1 MDNITAVILAAG
13 AGTRMKSKLP
23 KVLHTVCGKPMVEH
37 VIDVAEEVNANKKIV
52 VIGHEAE
59 QVKKAIEHRDV
70 EFALQNE
77 QLGTG
82 HAVMQAENLIQ
93 DKGYVL
99 LLYGDTPL
107 IKGDTVKKLIN
118 FHIEGN
124 FQATVLTAEFENP
137 TGYGRIIRDE
147 NGNVL
152 KIVEEKD
159 ASEEE
164 KNIKEI
170 NSGIYCYDAELL
182 KKALKQLTNENKQ
195 KEYYI
200 TDVIEI
206 LNREGYKVGAYKL
219 RDNTDI
225 MGVNSRVQL
234 AEAEKVM
241 QERILLKL
249 MEDGVTII
257 DPKNTYVEKNVK
269 IGKDTVLYPGVI
281 LRGDTEIG
289 EDCIIGHNCR
299 IENSII
305 KEGVQ
310 IQSSTI
316 VDSFVDEQCSIGP
329 YAYLRPNSKLGKK
342 VKIGD
347 FVEVKNSTIDDES
360 KASHLAYIGDAEVG
374 KNVNIGCGVVF
385 VNYDGK
391 NKHKTIVED
400 NAFVGSNVN
409 LVAPV
414 VVRKRGYIATGST
427 ITKEV
432 PEGALSVARGK
443 QKNIAGWVDRK
454 GLLKKD

>member
-1 MDNITAVILAAG
+1 MNNISAVILAAG
-13 AGTRMKSKLP
+13 AGTRMKSQIP
-23 KVLHTVCGKPMVEH
+23 KVLHKVCGKPMVEH
-37 VIDVAEEVNANKKIV
+37 IIDVAEEVNAKKSIV
-52 VIGHEAE
+52 VIGHKAE
-59 QVKKAIEHRDV
+59 QVKEAIGHREV
-70 EFALQNE
+70 VFAIQKE

-82 HAVMQAENLIQ
+82 HAVMQAENFIEDEGL
-93 DKGYVL
+93 VL

-107 IKGDTVKKLIN
+107 IKGETLKALIN
-118 FHIEGN
+118 FHIKGD
-124 FQATVLTAEFENP
+124 FQGTILTADFENP
-137 TGYGRIIRDE
+137 TGYGRIVRDHE
-147 NGNVL
+147 GNVV

-159 ASEEE
+159 ANE
-164 KNIKEI
+164 KEKSITEI
-170 NSGIYCYDAELL
+170 NSGMYCYHAKLL
-182 KKALKQLTNENKQ
+182 KEALKKITNDNQ
-195 KEYYI
+195 QQEYYI

-206 LNREGYKVGAYKL
+206 LRKEGHKVGAFKVE
-219 RDNTDI
+219 DKADI

-234 AEAEKVM
+234 AWAEKFM
-241 QERILLKL
+241 REGILTKH
-249 MEDGVTII
+249 MEEGVTII

-269 IGKDTVLYPGVI
+269 IGMDTVLYPGVI
-281 LRGDTEIG
+281 LKGDTKIG
-289 EDCIIGHNCR
+289 EDCIIGHNTR

-305 KEGVQ
+305 KNKVQ

-316 VDSFVDEQCSIGP
+316 VDSFVDEGCTIGP

-347 FVEVKNSTIDDES
+347 FVEVKNSSIDDGS
-360 KASHLAYIGDAEVG
+360 KASHLAYVGDAEVG

-391 NKHKTIVED
+391 NKYKSIVED

-414 VVRKRGYIATGST
+414 VVRKGGYVATGST

-432 PEGALSVARGK
+432 PEGALSVARER
-443 QKNIAGWVDRK
+443 QKNIAGWVERK